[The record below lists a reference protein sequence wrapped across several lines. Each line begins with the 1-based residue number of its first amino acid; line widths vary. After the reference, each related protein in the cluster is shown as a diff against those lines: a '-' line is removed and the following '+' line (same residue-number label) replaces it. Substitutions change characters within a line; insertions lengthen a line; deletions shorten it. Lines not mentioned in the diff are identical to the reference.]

1 MQAVILAAGM
11 GSRLKQLTK
20 HATKCMVEVNG
31 VSMISRMLHQLE
43 SRHLSKIVM
52 VVGYE
57 ADKLKAYIES
67 LGIQT
72 PIIFIQNDIYNTT
85 NNIYSL
91 YLAKEYMIEEDTI
104 LLESDLIF
112 EDHALSRLID
122 DPYPSLMLVA
132 KFQSWMDGTV
142 VTLDE
147 ENHIIAMYDKKH
159 FRFEDVDMYFKT
171 VNIYKFSKKFMSEQ
185 YMPFLEA
192 YCKALGYNEY
202 YEQVLKLVIKL
213 DKNELKA
220 ACLEDEKWY
229 ETDDIQDL
237 HIAETI
243 FAEDADKSERM
254 QKAEGGYWR
263 YPTLQDFSNLSN
275 PYFPPQKL
283 LSEMKANMEKLICSK
298 PSGQHMNSLLL
309 AKYYG
314 VPVDTICTADGVEEL
329 TDLYMGYAKGEERKT
344 QDLFIQNPD
353 FLTGKHL
360 PQQDILQLAEQCR
373 ANKSRLILDETL
385 ADFAEEGKTFL
396 TEELLEEYPEVVVLK
411 SLSQSYGIPG
421 MPISVLASGDK
432 ELVAYM
438 KQRLVNRKAHAMS
451 EFFLQI
457 FEKYN
462 KDYKSALQ
470 KFQESRNLLEKEL
483 NTIKGITALPSQA
496 DFIVCKVEKDI
507 FGMDSKELCEKLLC
521 KQEMLIRDL
530 SIQEEWK
537 GKSYVRV
544 GVRTEEENQ
553 ELVRAICCVEADNC

>member
-43 SRHLSKIVM
+43 SRYLSKIVI

-67 LGIQT
+67 LEIQT
-72 PIIFIQNDIYNTT
+72 PVIFIQNDIYDTT

-91 YLAKEYMIEEDTI
+91 YLAKEYMVEEDTI

-147 ENHIIAMYDKKH
+147 ENYIIAMYDKKH

-283 LSEMKANMEKLICSK
+283 LSEMKANMDKLICSK
-298 PSGQHMNSLLL
+298 PSGQRMNGLLA

-314 VPVDTICTADGVEEL
+314 VSVDNICMADGIEEL
-329 TDLYMGYAKGEERKT
+329 TDLYREYAKKEGKEEP
-344 QDLFIQNPD
+344 DLYIQNPD
-353 FLTGKHL
+353 ALTGEYM
-360 PQQDILQLAEQCR
+360 PQKDILQLAMQCK
-373 ANKSRLILDETL
+373 AKKSRLILDETFV
-385 ADFAEEGKTFL
+385 DFAEEGETFL

-411 SLSQSYGIPG
+411 SISQSYGIPG

-432 ELVAYM
+432 KLLQDM
-438 KQRLVNRKAHAMS
+438 KQRLNNWKAHAMN

-470 KFQESRNLLEKEL
+470 RFRTSRNLLWEEL
-483 NTIKGITALPSQA
+483 NAIKGITALPSQA
-496 DFIVCKVEKDI
+496 NFIICKVEKDA
-507 FGMDSKELCEKLLC
+507 FGMDSSELCERLLC
-521 KQEMLIRDL
+521 KREILIKDL
-530 SIQEEWK
+530 SIQKEWQ

-544 GVRTEEENQ
+544 GVCTEEENDK
-553 ELVRAICCVEADNC
+553 LVKAMRYVEAGNC

>member
-43 SRHLSKIVM
+43 SRYLSKIVI

-67 LGIQT
+67 LEIQT
-72 PIIFIQNDIYNTT
+72 PVIFIQNDIYDTT

-91 YLAKEYMIEEDTI
+91 YLAKEYMVEEDTI

-142 VTLDE
+142 VTLDK
-147 ENHIIAMYDKKH
+147 ENHITAMYDKKH
-159 FRFEDVDMYFKT
+159 FRFEDVDAYYKT
-171 VNIYKFSKKFMSEQ
+171 VNLYKFSQKFMREQ

-192 YCKALGYNEY
+192 YCEAQGYNEY
-202 YEQVLKLVIKL
+202 YEQVLRLVTQL
-213 DKNELKA
+213 EGNELKA

-283 LSEMKANMEKLICSK
+283 LSEMKANMDKLICSK
-298 PSGQHMNSLLL
+298 PSGQRMNGLLA

-314 VPVDTICTADGVEEL
+314 VSVDNICMADGIEEL
-329 TDLYMGYAKGEERKT
+329 TDLYREYAKKEGKEEP
-344 QDLFIQNPD
+344 DLYIQNPD
-353 FLTGKHL
+353 ALTGEYM
-360 PQQDILQLAEQCR
+360 PQKDILQLAMQCK
-373 ANKSRLILDETL
+373 AKKSRLILDETFV
-385 ADFAEEGKTFL
+385 DFAEEGETFL

-411 SLSQSYGIPG
+411 SISQSYGIPG

-432 ELVAYM
+432 KLLQDM
-438 KQRLVNRKAHAMS
+438 KQRLNNWKAHAMN

-470 KFQESRNLLEKEL
+470 RFRTSRNLLWEEL
-483 NTIKGITALPSQA
+483 NAIKGITALPSQA
-496 DFIVCKVEKDI
+496 NFIICKVEKDA
-507 FGMDSKELCEKLLC
+507 FGMDSSELCERLLC
-521 KQEMLIRDL
+521 KREILIKDL
-530 SIQEEWK
+530 SIQKEWQ

-544 GVRTEEENQ
+544 GVCTEEENDK
-553 ELVRAICCVEADNC
+553 LVKAMRYVEAGNC